1 MCGPAT
7 IIGIGSAIL
16 GIASQYMQYQQAIA
30 DTEFYNAQRK
40 LEWEGATLQAEANRS
55 TENIRELMND
65 NYQGQVK
72 ALADAAY
79 ENEATGI
86 TTWQQQKQIETAQ
99 ELSERELQS
108 WQLRGSIES
117 QGRIGLSVDSLKRD
131 IKSQKGAADY
141 LTSLNTA
148 FSFMQGQQ
156 ERKVSQ
162 ASRGSRI
169 ASARDY
175 IKTTFLD
182 PVKPLEKSKPRFGPY
197 AVGMASS
204 VLGGISSAY
213 SIAGYRFDQGLNP
226 WGWGK
231 ITS

>member
-1 MCGPAT
+1 MCGPAA
-7 IIGIGSAIL
+7 IIGIGSAVL
-16 GIASQYMQYQQAIA
+16 GIASQYMAYQQAKA
-30 DTEFYNAQRK
+30 DTDFYNRQRK
-40 LEWEGATLQAEANRS
+40 LEWEGATLQAQSNRS

-117 QGRIGLSVDSLKRD
+117 QGRIGLSVDRLKSD

-148 FSFMQGQQ
+148 FSFMKGQQ

-182 PVKPLEKSKPRFGPY
+182 PVKPLVKPKPSFGPY
-197 AVGMASS
+197 ALGMASS
-204 VLGGISSAY
+204 ALGGFSSAY
-213 SIAGYRFDQGLNP
+213 GIAGARADLGLKP

-231 ITS
+231 P